1 MNPADYDAW
10 YDSERGRW
18 IGETEYRL
26 LMRLLAPRHAER
38 ALDVGCGTGWFTRR
52 LAGDSSL
59 QITGVDLDESSLAF
73 ASGKDAFSGYVQAD
87 ALALPFADET
97 FDCVVSVAAL
107 CFIKGWPGAFREIIR
122 VTRRRFV
129 VGLLN
134 KSSLLWREKGAHG
147 GTGAYQGA
155 YWHTEHEIRCALA
168 SLPVDRI
175 ELRSAVFFPGGA
187 RVARLMEH
195 LIPNVFLHGAFLVVA
210 GDKKTGKT
218 ELYA

>member
-18 IGETEYRL
+18 IGETEYGLLVRL
-26 LMRLLAPRHAER
+26 LGPRHGER
-38 ALDVGCGTGWFTRR
+38 VLDVGCGTGWFTRR
-52 LAGDSSL
+52 LAGHSAL
-59 QITGVDLDESSLAF
+59 QITGVDLNESSLAF
-73 ASGKDAFSGYVQAD
+73 ARGKEASSRYVQAD

-107 CFIKGWPGAFREIIR
+107 CFIAEWPGALREIVR

-134 KSSLLWREKGAHG
+134 KSSLLWREKGLHG
-147 GTGAYQGA
+147 GTEAYQGA
-155 YWHTEHEIRCALA
+155 YWHTERDVRCALA
-168 SLPVDRI
+168 SLPVERI
-175 ELRSAVFFPGGA
+175 ELRSAVFFSGGS
-187 RVARLMEH
+187 RVAQLMEN
-195 LIPNVFLHGAFLVVA
+195 LIPNVFLHGAFLLVA

-218 ELYA
+218 ALYM

>member
-1 MNPADYDAW
+1 LNPADYDAW

-18 IGETEYRL
+18 IGETEYGLLLRL
-26 LMRLLAPRHAER
+26 LGPRHGER
-38 ALDVGCGTGWFTRR
+38 VLDVGCGTGWFTRR
-52 LAGDSSL
+52 LAANSAL

-73 ASGKDAFSGYVQAD
+73 ARGKDASSRYVQAD

-107 CFIKGWPGAFREIIR
+107 CFIEEWPAAFREIVR

-134 KSSLLWREKGAHG
+134 KSSLLWREKGLHG
-147 GTGAYQGA
+147 GTGAYRGA
-155 YWHTEHEIRCALA
+155 YWHTEQEVRYALA
-168 SLPVDRI
+168 SLPVERI
-175 ELRSAVFFPGGA
+175 ELRSAVFFPGGSG
-187 RVARLMEH
+187 VARLMEN

-210 GDKKTGKT
+210 ADKKTGKT
-218 ELYA
+218 ELRT